1 MSAHLL
7 YQDFLRFIGALA
19 AGEGEAWSLYSKY
32 YLTPN
37 RSVLEAWWEQCLG
50 LPTATWVDRVR
61 RVRPQEYELLHQ
73 VIDEGDIQEMAR
85 DSLDRCQGVVSL
97 RPEPEV
103 YFLVGF
109 FSPEGFAFTVD
120 GEWAI
125 GIGMERLTSSRL
137 MPVLVA
143 HECAHCYR
151 RRLGKSRTL
160 GDRLVEE
167 GFAVELAARAFPE
180 RPQAEHLLMRP
191 GQVAALRDYEA
202 ELWRHISPHLGS
214 EEPEISK
221 KLLYGLPERGKWPG
235 RAGVYLGWRVV
246 SEFLA
251 EGLGGFDSEA
261 ELVLARAHTKPPGRS
276 P

>member
-1 MSAHLL
+1 MSVHLL
-7 YQDFLRFIGALA
+7 YEDFLRFIHALA
-19 AGEGEAWSLYSKY
+19 AGEGEAWDLYCKY

-50 LPTATWVDRVR
+50 LPAATWVDRVR
-61 RVRPQEYELLHQ
+61 RVRPQEYEVLHQ
-73 VIDEGDIQEMAR
+73 VIAEDDVQGMAR
-85 DSLDRCQGVVSL
+85 DSLERCQEVVSL

-109 FSPEGFAFTVD
+109 FSPDGFAFIVE

-137 MPVLVA
+137 IPVLVA
-143 HECAHCYR
+143 HEYAHCYR
-151 RRLGKSRTL
+151 RRLSKSRTL

-167 GFAVELAARAFPE
+167 GFAVELSAHAFPE
-180 RPQAEHLLMRP
+180 RSQAEHLLMQP
-191 GQVAALRDYEA
+191 GQAAALRDYEG

-214 EEPEISK
+214 EEPEISG
-221 KLLYGLPERGKWPG
+221 KLLYGFPEKAEWPG
-235 RAGVYLGWRVV
+235 RAGVYLGWRLA

-251 EGLGGFDSEA
+251 DGLGGFDSDA
-261 ELVLARAHTKPPGRS
+261 ELVLARARTKPPGRS